1 MQLTAVPEAKRK
13 RMMPKAGIEPASLFS
28 RNQPEALASK
38 SSSTANSI
46 EACYTVS
53 ELYSLVHDYIG
64 L

>member
-1 MQLTAVPEAKRK
+1 MHIDGSTCLILCSEIAPLFFLLVFFKR
-13 RMMPKAGIEPASLFS
+13 
-28 RNQPEALASK
+28 Q
-38 SSSTANSI
+38 TANNI